1 MSEVVVLYC
10 GSYDFNEVFNTVK
23 KGIDLLGGAEKFVK
37 KGEKILLKPNLLI
50 GDPPEKCVTTHPS
63 VFKAAAQIFK
73 SAGAEM
79 YYGDSPSF
87 GSMLAAAKKAGIAD
101 AAEEEGIIQADFKN
115 GVDIFYEKGVQNK
128 KFVIAKG
135 VLDSD
140 GIISL
145 PKLKTHGFERY
156 TGCVKNQFGC
166 IPGLLKGEYHVKLP
180 DANNFAKMLLDLNM
194 FVNPRLYIMDGIMA
208 MEGNGPRGGKPKK
221 MNLILMSSDP
231 IALDS
236 VICRIIDIN
245 PEFVPTVKFGA
256 EIGAGVY
263 RESDIRLLGDPVE
276 KFIQKDFD
284 IVRRPLRGYK
294 QSGILK
300 FVNNRLVPKPYIQD
314 ELCVKCGVCINVCPA
329 SPKALKWPKA
339 DKSEAPVYNYD
350 NCIRCYCCQELCPES
365 AVKLKDPLIRRVFK
379 SKKR

>member
-1 MSEVVVLYC
+1 
-10 GSYDFNEVFNTVK
+10 
-23 KGIDLLGGAEKFVK
+23 VK

-63 VFKAAAQIFK
+63 VFKAAAEIFK
-73 SAGAEM
+73 SAGAIM

-87 GSMLAAAKKAGIAD
+87 GSTLAAAKKAGIAD
-101 AAEEEGIIQADFKN
+101 AAQESGIIPADFKT
-115 GVDIFYEKGVQNK
+115 GVEVFYEKGIQNK

-180 DANNFAKMLLDLNM
+180 DANNFAKMLVDLNM

-221 MNLILMSSDP
+221 MDILLMSSDP
-231 IALDS
+231 IAIDS
-236 VICRIIDIN
+236 VICKIIDIN

-256 EIGAGVY
+256 EFGAGVF
-263 RESDIRLLGDPVE
+263 RDKDIRLLGDPIE

-284 IVRRPLRGYK
+284 IVRKPLRGYK
-294 QSGILK
+294 QNGVLK
-300 FVNNRLVPKPYIQD
+300 FMNNRLVPKPYIED
-314 ELCVKCGVCINVCPA
+314 DICIKCGICINVCPA
-329 SPKALKWPKA
+329 NPKALKWPKE

-365 AVKLKDPLIRRVFK
+365 AVRLRDPLIRKIFK
-379 SKKR
+379 SKKN

>member
-1 MSEVVVLYC
+1 MADVVVLYC
-10 GSYDFNEVFNTVK
+10 GSYEYEEVYKSVK
-23 KGIDLLGGAEKFVK
+23 KGIDLLGGAAKFVK

-63 VFKAAAQIFK
+63 VFKAAAEIFK
-73 SAGAEM
+73 SAGAIM

-87 GSMLAAAKKAGIAD
+87 GSTLAAAKKAGIAG
-101 AAEEEGIIQADFKN
+101 AADEAGVIPADFKT
-115 GVDIFYEKGVQNK
+115 GVEIFYEKGIQNK

-180 DANNFAKMLLDLNM
+180 DANNFAKMLVDLNM

-221 MNLILMSSDP
+221 MDLILMSSDP

-256 EIGAGVY
+256 EFGAGVY
-263 RESDIRLLGDPVE
+263 KDKDIRLLGDPIE

-284 IVRRPLRGYK
+284 IVRRPLRGYR
-294 QSGILK
+294 QNGILK
-300 FVNNRLVPKPYIQD
+300 FMNNRLVPKPVIEED
-314 ELCVKCGVCINVCPA
+314 ICIKCGVCINVCPA
-329 SPKALKWPKA
+329 SPKALKWPKE
-339 DKSEAPVYNYD
+339 DKSEAPVYNYN

-365 AVKLKDPLIRRVFK
+365 AVKLKDPLIRKIFR
-379 SKKR
+379 SKK